1 MKEVRAN
8 KLNIRDNNLKKA
20 LRFFTVKSLCFS
32 MLLIFLPLVSNG
44 ESLALQDTVPQSDT
58 VKVEEVFIPSPRKAA
73 LLSATIPGM
82 GQIYNRKYWKVPIV
96 YAGFGALG
104 YAIYFNNKYYK
115 SLKMEYAFRIG
126 GYPES
131 YLDPEYRNATNDA
144 VKRVRDSYRRDLELS
159 YIGVGV
165 FYLLTI
171 LDATVDAHLAD
182 FDVGEDLSLHI
193 RPQVQ
198 QIQGFGLNK
207 GIGPGLSL
215 SFRF

>member
-1 MKEVRAN
+1 LKEVRAN
-8 KLNIRDNNLKKA
+8 KQLIKDNNLKKA

-44 ESLALQDTVPQSDT
+44 EALALQDTVLQSDT
-58 VKVEEVFIPSPRKAA
+58 VKVKKVFVPSPRKAA

-104 YAIYFNNKYYK
+104 YAVYFNNKYYQ

-131 YLDPEYRNATNDA
+131 YLDPEYSRATNEN

-182 FDVGEDLSLHI
+182 FDVGEDLSLHLS
-193 RPQVQ
+193 PQVQ

-207 GIGPGLSL
+207 CIGAGLSL